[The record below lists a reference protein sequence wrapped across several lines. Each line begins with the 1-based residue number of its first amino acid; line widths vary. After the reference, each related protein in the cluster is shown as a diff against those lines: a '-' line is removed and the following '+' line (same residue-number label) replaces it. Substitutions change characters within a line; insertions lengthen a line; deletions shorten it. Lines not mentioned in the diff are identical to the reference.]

1 MITDKGFNQHFPV
14 HNHADMN
21 SFVNNC
27 LDFVPITFQLE
38 SYWTD
43 QNKHF
48 IQLFSNKLLLLSY
61 FSYVLPF

>member
-21 SFVNNC
+21 TFVNNC

-38 SYWTD
+38 SYWPD
-43 QNKHF
+43 QNNPFYSTLFQQIITLVMYFHF
-48 IQLFSNKLLLLSY
+48 E
-61 FSYVLPF
+61 